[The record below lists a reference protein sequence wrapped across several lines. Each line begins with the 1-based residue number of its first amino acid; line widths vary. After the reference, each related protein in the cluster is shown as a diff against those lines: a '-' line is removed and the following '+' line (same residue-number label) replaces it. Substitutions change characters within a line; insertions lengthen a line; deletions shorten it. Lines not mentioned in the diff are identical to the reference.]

1 MTEEGKTLY
10 LTRRQW
16 NARYDEDLPEE
27 DRDESPIPE
36 VPEAGQYLWDWYFD
50 LDAKITRISDGVC
63 ERIPPSEWKAWAELT
78 GNIVYPWEFDIL
90 AAMDRV
96 YSDAVTAEIAAG
108 RALKEKPVG

>member
-1 MTEEGKTLY
+1 MSEDGKTFS

-36 VPEAGQYLWDWYFD
+36 VPDAGQHLWDWYFD
-50 LDAKITRISDGVC
+50 LDSKISRIDSNSGVQQ
-63 ERIPPSEWKAWAELT
+63 RIPPSEWKAWADLT

-96 YSDAVTAEIAAG
+96 YCDAVTAEIAAG
-108 RALKEKPVG
+108 RALKEKP